1 MAANNHIRVS
11 DRVKSL
17 IDERRRD
24 GESYN
29 DALERI
35 LGGERDLT
43 DGMGFWS
50 DSDASDEARETHQR
64 GEKVRSLSPTTL
76 T

>member
-1 MAANNHIRVS
+1 MAADSHIRVS

-17 IDERRRD
+17 IDERRRE

-35 LGGERDLT
+35 LGEEHDLT

-50 DSDASDEARETHQR
+50 DTDAAEEARDTHDR
-64 GEKVRSLSPTTL
+64 GKRKTL
-76 T
+76 ERTDG

>member
-1 MAANNHIRVS
+1 MAADNHIRVS

-17 IDERRRD
+17 IDDRRRE
-24 GESYN
+24 GESYS

-35 LGGERDLT
+35 LGDERDLT

-50 DSDASDEARETHQR
+50 DTDAAVEARETHER
-64 GEKVRSLSPTTL
+64 GKRKTL
-76 T
+76 ERTDG

>member
-1 MAANNHIRVS
+1 MAADNTIRVT
-11 DRVKSL
+11 DRVKAL
-17 IDERRRD
+17 IDTRRRED
-24 GESYN
+24 ESYS

-50 DSDASDEARETHQR
+50 DSDAAEEAREVHER
-64 GEKVRSLSPTTL
+64 GRRATL
-76 T
+76 DRTE